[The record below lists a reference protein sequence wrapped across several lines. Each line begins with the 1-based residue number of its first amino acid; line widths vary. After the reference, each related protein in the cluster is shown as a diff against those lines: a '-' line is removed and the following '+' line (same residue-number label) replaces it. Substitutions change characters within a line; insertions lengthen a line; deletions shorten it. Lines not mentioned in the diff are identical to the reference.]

1 MVFGCII
8 GMAPLL
14 FIDSNKIQVL
24 KREAH
29 LGTMFKDVMT
39 EASDLIGA
47 QRACLYLI
55 VNRQEEQS
63 GWGFF
68 SSSKKHHPKP
78 TPDGKF
84 LYAKYDAS
92 ALRSTPALSSAAV
105 VSSAPSSSSSN
116 SPSDRYIPLGRGIVS
131 RAALTG
137 EAWNIYSVQ
146 SEPEFVAGHDGGAIG
161 SDHSLGAEAFRIDN
175 MLCVPV
181 LDSQGRAIA
190 VIQAVNKV
198 SKGTT
203 LGREDRDGVGD
214 AAPFAS
220 TSSLSSLPLLSPT
233 HGFTNHDVQ
242 VLKALATHIS
252 VSLQRMY
259 EDLGSG
265 SEELRLRDTI
275 SMLKGSGGPQGGVRH
290 SQPSSSSSTSASASP
305 STSSSGSSSH
315 RTLLF
320 PED

>member
-1 MVFGCII
+1 
-8 GMAPLL
+8 
-14 FIDSNKIQVL
+14 
-24 KREAH
+24 
-29 LGTMFKDVMT
+29 
-39 EASDLIGA
+39 
-47 QRACLYLI
+47 
-55 VNRQEEQS
+55 
-63 GWGFF
+63 
-68 SSSKKHHPKP
+68 
-78 TPDGKF
+78 
-84 LYAKYDAS
+84 
-92 ALRSTPALSSAAV
+92 
-105 VSSAPSSSSSN
+105 
-116 SPSDRYIPLGRGIVS
+116 
-131 RAALTG
+131 
-137 EAWNIYSVQ
+137 
-146 SEPEFVAGHDGGAIG
+146 
-161 SDHSLGAEAFRIDN
+161 

-203 LGREDRDGVGD
+203 AGREDGGGTASGA

-220 TSSLSSLPLLSPT
+220 TSTTSPLSSLPLLSPT

-275 SMLKGSGGPQGGVRH
+275 SMLKGSGGPQEGGVVVRH
-290 SQPSSSSSTSASASP
+290 SHPSASSPPP
-305 STSSSGSSSH
+305 STSSSPSTTSSGSSSSH